1 MPIRKI
7 IVPIDGTGATEL
19 SLDTAFQLARD
30 LEAHVEVVHA
40 RPDPR
45 LAVPLL
51 GEGMSGAMIE
61 ELIDL
66 TEKESAARAG
76 AARDMFDRA
85 CETGGMA
92 LSDTPPTAGPTT
104 GPTAGWVEV
113 TGAEDDVL
121 VRRGRLA
128 DLLVVARPTEHGDAP
143 SAVSF
148 NAAVFESG
156 RPVLVAPTEAVATVG
171 RRVAIS
177 WNGSAEAARAV
188 SAAMPVLKR
197 AESVR
202 ILNVDS
208 DDTAGEGAA
217 SLTEFLGWHGV
228 SAESRTISADQ
239 GPVGAAIIAACGDA
253 DLLVMGA
260 YTHSRLLQLILGG
273 VTRHV
278 LENAKLPLL
287 MAH

>member
-7 IVPIDGTGATEL
+7 LVPIDGTAATQL
-19 SLDTAFQLARD
+19 SLDTAFQFARD
-30 LEAHVEVVHA
+30 GEAHVEVMHA
-40 RPDPR
+40 RADPR
-45 LAVPLL
+45 LAVPLV

-66 TEKESAARAG
+66 TEKESAVRA
-76 AARDMFDRA
+76 AAAHDMFEQAR
-85 CETGGMA
+85 ETGGIA
-92 LSDTPPTAGPTT
+92 LSDTPATGPAT
-104 GPTAGWVEV
+104 GPTASWAEEV
-113 TGAEDDVL
+113 GAEDEIL

-128 DLLVVARPTEHGDAP
+128 DLLVVARPTAHAEAP
-143 SAVSF
+143 SVVSF

-156 RPVLVAPTEAVATVG
+156 RPVLVAPTRPVASMG

-188 SAAMPVLKR
+188 SAAMPLLKR

-202 ILNVDS
+202 ILNVDTE
-208 DDTAGEGAA
+208 DAAGEGNA
-217 SLTEFLGWHGV
+217 SLAEFLGWHGV
-228 SAESRTISADQ
+228 SAEHRAILAEE
-239 GPVGAAIIAACGDA
+239 GPTGAAIIAACGDA

-278 LENAKLPLL
+278 LENSQLPLL

>member
-7 IVPIDGTGATEL
+7 VVPIDGTDATRL

-30 LEAHVEVVHA
+30 GEAHVEVLHA
-40 RPDPR
+40 RADPR
-45 LAVPLL
+45 LAVPLV

-66 TEKESAARAG
+66 TEKESAVRAA
-76 AARDMFDRA
+76 AARDMFERA
-85 CETGGMA
+85 CETSQIP
-92 LSDTPPTAGPTT
+92 LSDTPPPTGPTT
-104 GPTAGWVEV
+104 GPTAGWIEEV
-113 TGAEDDVL
+113 GAEDEVL
-121 VRRGRLA
+121 VRRGRLS
-128 DLLVVARPTEHGDAP
+128 DLLVVARPTHHAEAP
-143 SAVSF
+143 SVVSF

-156 RPVLVAPTEAVATVG
+156 RPVLVAPTQAVASMG

-188 SAAMPVLKR
+188 SAAMPLLKR
-197 AESVR
+197 AETVR
-202 ILNVDS
+202 ILNVDA
-208 DDTAGEGAA
+208 DDAAGEGAA
-217 SLTEFLGWHGV
+217 NLSEFLGWHGV
-228 SAESRTISADQ
+228 SAEHRAIPAEE

-278 LENAKLPLL
+278 LENSKLPLL